1 VYGFQVA
8 AIGRD
13 ASRAPHRA
21 TCASEPFD
29 ADAHMP
35 LRALSVLARL
45 TPHHEERS

>member
-13 ASRAPHRA
+13 AGRAPHRA
-21 TCASEPFD
+21 ARASEPSD
-29 ADAHMP
+29 ADARRP
-35 LRALSVLARL
+35 LRALSMPARL